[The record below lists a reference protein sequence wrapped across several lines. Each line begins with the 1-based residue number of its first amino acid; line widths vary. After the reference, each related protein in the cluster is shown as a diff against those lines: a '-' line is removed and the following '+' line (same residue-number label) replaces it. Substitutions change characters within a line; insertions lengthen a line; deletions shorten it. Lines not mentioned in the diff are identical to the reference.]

1 MNDIVKIINNQ
12 ATTTSLDIAK
22 GTQYEH
28 RAVLKLI
35 KSHKERLLKFGDLNS
50 ALEVRNPAGGRVTT
64 YFILNETQ
72 ATLLLT
78 MMKNTPT
85 VLDFKVILVKAF
97 FDTRALLQT
106 DTMTLLHKHALLC
119 TIFDNEK
126 EQASGFGKGLAE
138 WKKIKD
144 GLQTAIDKVE
154 RQLQPE
160 LPHFSQE

>member
-1 MNDIVKIINNQ
+1 MTDIVKIKNNQ
-12 ATTTSLDIAK
+12 ATTTNLDIAK

-64 YFILNETQ
+64 YFILNEAQ

-78 MMKNTPT
+78 MMKNTPK
-85 VLDFKVILVKAF
+85 VLDFKVALVDAF
-97 FDTRALLQT
+97 FQARALLQT
-106 DTMTLLHKHALLC
+106 DTMNLLYKHALLQ

-126 EQASGFGKGLAE
+126 EQASSCGRGLAE

-144 GLQTAIDKVE
+144 GLQKAIGEV
-154 RQLQPE
+154 QLQIQPQ
-160 LPHFSQE
+160 LPFES